1 METLNVRFPT
11 IQTLEH
17 RGGTPQEASKGV
29 SRVMTESERSR
40 QIQKEDQ
47 RILDETRHTIDGA
60 EGPVEVVVDLRGSTF
75 VNSSRLGVIMRIR
88 QSAEAKGGRVAAL
101 VDSEA
106 VRSVMSVTKLDKLI
120 DVRGE

>member
-1 METLNVRFPT
+1 
-11 IQTLEH
+11 
-17 RGGTPQEASKGV
+17 
-29 SRVMTESERSR
+29 
-40 QIQKEDQ
+40 
-47 RILDETRHTIDGA
+47 
-60 EGPVEVVVDLRGSTF
+60 VDLRGSTF